1 MPALRS
7 GQAGR
12 ALYQLGEVIK
22 SGIRS
27 GGAGAAADAVMS
39 ALSCIPLQ
47 DIPSTFEAQSVY
59 QLPMTSKQFD
69 NSFGQTE
76 VNPLNILQA
85 NESLG
90 VVEATSDFGNANQL
104 AADFCLTGI
113 GVTLEGDDEN
123 FVIPGAVNTNASNQT
138 LSPDDL
144 VTLDTSGDFAGVSLA
159 VADWGTYTRR
169 MAEDLA
175 DALQVN
181 FTIAERLVV
190 IDEPLN
196 TLAACGT
203 RKGPMAASRSDIDT
217 PWFVKKINDAY
228 GAIADATQNPLAAST
243 FFAQNVRRT
252 GLVAS
257 GASSTFTP
265 DRLSGQI
272 AKASYNDGLRHPIYT
287 NDCTRIFDKPMMI
300 KAGRPFNFTFVTK
313 SDTYLAQ
320 AKGDATSLF
329 GGDMPLTGFV
339 SGAANFNEWNARA
352 EAPAGVSVTLP
363 GKVIVLKGGLFRL
376 KVCFLGILLYEQ
388 ALCDAFNAVCDKY
401 GDACMLRP

>member
-1 MPALRS
+1 M
-7 GQAGR
+7 
-12 ALYQLGEVIK
+12 
-22 SGIRS
+22 
-27 GGAGAAADAVMS
+27 
-39 ALSCIPLQ
+39 
-47 DIPSTFEAQSVY
+47 QS
-59 QLPMTSKQFD
+59 
-69 NSFGQTE
+69 E

-85 NESLG
+85 NDALG

-123 FVIPGAVNTNASNQT
+123 FVVPGAIMASDATATT
-138 LSPDDL
+138 LAPDDF
-144 VTLDTSGDFAGVSLA
+144 VTLDTGANKDFDGSILA

-169 MAEDLA
+169 LAEDLA

-228 GAIADATQNPLAAST
+228 GNIADATQNPLASSK
-243 FFAQNVRRT
+243 FVSQNARRT
-252 GLVAS
+252 GLLAD
-257 GASSTFTP
+257 GTASTFTP
-265 DRLSGQI
+265 DRLAGQI

-329 GGDMPLTGFV
+329 GGDMPLAGFDT
-339 SGAANFNEWNARA
+339 GAAAFSEWNARA
-352 EAPAGVSVTLP
+352 EAPAAVSVTLP
-363 GKVIVLKGGLFRL
+363 GTVIVLKGGLFRL